1 MRRKIWRDLP
11 AFAPQAA
18 STDRMAIANLH
29 GWRARAGLRPPLHG
43 ATPGDAA
50 GPGWIRRVTF
60 ETAARAS
67 SSRGPHPGSRE
78 ERERGNE
85 YETQEG

>member
-29 GWRARAGLRPPLHG
+29 GWRVREPVSGRRYTVLRLETRQGLVG
-43 ATPGDAA
+43 YG
-50 GPGWIRRVTF
+50 
-60 ETAARAS
+60 E
-67 SSRGPHPGSRE
+67 
-78 ERERGNE
+78 
-85 YETQEG
+85 